1 MYKYKHCGINSWP
14 SSRSLSQGSFDTRI
28 MAKSAYPQQN
38 KNNGILHD
46 TILLNDILLTNYSV
60 QDLPKIELFLYFQ

>member
-1 MYKYKHCGINSWP
+1 
-14 SSRSLSQGSFDTRI
+14 

-60 QDLPKIELFLYFQ
+60 QDLPKIELFPYFQ